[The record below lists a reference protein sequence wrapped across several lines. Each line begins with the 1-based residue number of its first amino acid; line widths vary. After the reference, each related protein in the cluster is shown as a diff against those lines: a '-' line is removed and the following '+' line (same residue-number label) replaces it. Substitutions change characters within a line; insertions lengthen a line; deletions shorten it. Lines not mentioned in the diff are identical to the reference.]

1 MSSSTMFIAVQCCQ
15 CSTMQVKQQQQKKKT
30 KKISKWRCVVCNQM
44 QSVCKVFAQ
53 GFVAK
58 DLRGFVQSF
67 NMSRSITEPSPLP
80 LPLPQFQD
88 EEEDIAHDN
97 RVHNNKRRSDWSQ
110 FLDPVE
116 EQQVEEESDFEP
128 KIVTELPEDLFK
140 KQKLNAD
147 LLYKPL
153 FSNRNST
160 AKNLI
165 SPNKDPR
172 RRYQPFAKGSS
183 QRNDHMKQ
191 DDEGQEPRR
200 KPQLPTA
207 KAKAKGVSKWNDYI
221 AQDDNENLQLGSGRN
236 FEHQLHY
243 HTLDLE
249 LEAINNDQRVEDDD
263 VHPDF
268 L

>member
-1 MSSSTMFIAVQCCQ
+1 MEVEILS
-15 CSTMQVKQQQQKKKT
+15 QVKQQQQKNKK

-67 NMSRSITEPSPLP
+67 NMSRTITEPSPLP
-80 LPLPQFQD
+80 LPQFREEEEEE
-88 EEEDIAHDN
+88 EEEDIVRDN
-97 RVHNNKRRSDWSQ
+97 RVHNNKRRSSDWSQ

-116 EQQVEEESDFEP
+116 VEEEEQQVEEERDFEP

-140 KQKLNAD
+140 KQKLNANAD
-147 LLYKPL
+147 LLYKPV
-153 FSNRNST
+153 FST
-160 AKNLI
+160 AKNNVI
-165 SPNKDPR
+165 SPNKDT

-183 QRNDHMKQ
+183 EGNDRMKQ

-207 KAKAKGVSKWNDYI
+207 KAKRVSKWNDYI
-221 AQDDNENLQLGSGRN
+221 AQDDNDNLQLGSGRS

-243 HTLDLE
+243 HTLE
-249 LEAINNDQRVEDDD
+249 FETINNDQRVEDD

>member
-1 MSSSTMFIAVQCCQ
+1 MSSSTMFIAV
-15 CSTMQVKQQQQKKKT
+15 KQQQQKKK

-58 DLRGFVQSF
+58 DLRAFVQSF
-67 NMSRSITEPSPLP
+67 NMSRAITEPSPLP
-80 LPLPQFQD
+80 QFQEE
-88 EEEDIAHDN
+88 EEEDDDIVHDD
-97 RVHNNKRRSDWSQ
+97 RVHNNKRRSSDWSQ
-110 FLDPVE
+110 FLDPVEVE

-140 KQKLNAD
+140 KQKLNANANAD
-147 LLYKPL
+147 LLYKPV

-160 AKNLI
+160 AKNVI
-165 SPNKDPR
+165 SPNKDP

-183 QRNDHMKQ
+183 TFCNDRMKQ

-200 KPQLPTA
+200 KPQLPTATAKA

-221 AQDDNENLQLGSGRN
+221 AQDDNDNSQLGSGRN
-236 FEHQLHY
+236 FEHRLHY
-243 HTLDLE
+243 HTLE
-249 LEAINNDQRVEDDD
+249 LETINNDQRVEDD

>member
-1 MSSSTMFIAVQCCQ
+1 M
-15 CSTMQVKQQQQKKKT
+15 
-30 KKISKWRCVVCNQM
+30 CNQM

-80 LPLPQFQD
+80 LPQFQEQGEED
-88 EEEDIAHDN
+88 KEEEEDIVHDN
-97 RVHNNKRRSDWSQ
+97 RVHNTKRRSDWSQ
-110 FLDPVE
+110 FLDPDPVE

-128 KIVTELPEDLFK
+128 KIVTELPPEDLFK

-165 SPNKDPR
+165 SPSNSL
-172 RRYQPFAKGSS
+172 F
-183 QRNDHMKQ
+183 
-191 DDEGQEPRR
+191 
-200 KPQLPTA
+200 
-207 KAKAKGVSKWNDYI
+207 
-221 AQDDNENLQLGSGRN
+221 
-236 FEHQLHY
+236 FFF
-243 HTLDLE
+243 
-249 LEAINNDQRVEDDD
+249 
-263 VHPDF
+263 F
-268 L
+268 LVM